1 MKVKAIDQA
10 TVCLKYMEG
19 QDFSLKTTLGVPNT
33 NSNMQMVEVSTF
45 FTQNHD
51 YNIFCL
57 EKLQRV
63 VTYYQIWP

>member
-10 TVCLKYMEG
+10 MCLKYIEG
-19 QDFSLKTTLGVPNT
+19 DDSSLKTTLGVVNT

-51 YNIFCL
+51 YNIFHL

-63 VTYYQIWP
+63 VTYYPIWP